1 MRELKVNDLK
11 VPNAVHGASLVCAR
25 NGNFL
30 SIDALPKF
38 FLGGGGGGGE
48 GESCIV
54 ITFQRI
60 FFT

>member
-38 FLGGGGGGGE
+38 FWVGGVGGGGGRVVL
-48 GESCIV
+48 S
-54 ITFQRI
+54 
-60 FFT
+60 